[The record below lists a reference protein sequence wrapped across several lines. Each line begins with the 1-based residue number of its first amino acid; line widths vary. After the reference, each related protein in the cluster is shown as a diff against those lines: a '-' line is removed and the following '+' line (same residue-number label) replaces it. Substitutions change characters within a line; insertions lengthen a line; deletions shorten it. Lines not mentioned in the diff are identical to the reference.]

1 MRRSEGLRR
10 LLRLLEVVLRNLRG
24 YERSTPRPYFMV
36 VEPTNRCNARCT
48 YCDSWRTPAS
58 EREREL
64 TAAEHVDLL
73 RQARSLGV
81 RMVSYTGGEPLLRPD
96 LVEIALAAKRLGLRT
111 LVNTNAYGIGERN
124 AGELLSAFD
133 AITVSVD
140 SLDREVQAE
149 RRGQARSLDLAL
161 RGIEALLRVRRHPA
175 QVRVNVVVD
184 EENLD
189 GVGSLARHFREKK
202 VPVLLQPRHR
212 SGLFPKVVPSDS
224 VRRLRGA
231 EPVPDAESFSEAFA
245 GLTKAEARY
254 VKPFYEGIADHLRG
268 EPRWFRCYAGSYSFQ
283 VGPRGDVM
291 VCQTLRKSEGN
302 VREAPL
308 RVIWERMLETRRHVS
323 SDERG
328 CSCWLLCTT
337 LNYLH
342 ADRAD
347 RFLRRVGIDWILG
360 RSRGARA
367 ALDRRGAQL
376 PDPVKIGDR

>member
-1 MRRSEGLRR
+1 ML
-10 LLRLLEVVLRNLRG
+10 
-24 YERSTPRPYFMV
+24 
-36 VEPTNRCNARCT
+36 VEPTHRCNAGCT
-48 YCDSWRTPAS
+48 YCDSWQTPAS
-58 EREREL
+58 EERHEL
-64 TAAEHVDLL
+64 TREEHLDLL

-111 LVNTNAYGIGERN
+111 LVNTNGYGIGERN
-124 AGELLSAFD
+124 AGKLLSAFD
-133 AITVSVD
+133 AVTVSVD

-149 RRGQARSLDLAL
+149 RRGQARSLELAL
-161 RGIEALLRVRRHPA
+161 RGVEALLRVRRHPA
-175 QVRVNVVVD
+175 QVRVNAVVD
-184 EENLD
+184 EKNLE
-189 GVGSLARHFREKK
+189 GLTSLARHFQERK

-231 EPVPDAESFSEAFA
+231 EPVPDAESFSEALA

-308 RVIWERMLETRRHVS
+308 RLIWERMLETRKHVS
-323 SDERG
+323 SDDRG

-360 RSRGARA
+360 RGRGARA
-367 ALDRRGAQL
+367 GLDRRVARL
-376 PDPVKIGDR
+376 PDPFEIGDR